1 MIQSSQMLVK
11 SSVSHSVMSDCD
23 PMGCILPGSS
33 VHGILQAR
41 ILKWVAIPFSR
52 GIFLTQG
59 LNPGLLH
66 FRQILYQMSY
76 QRIPYG
82 SVVLSIFMLCNQSPE
97 VFILKD
103 WTSDPTKKLHFL
115 LSPASGKLQSSP
127 CLYKFN

>member
-52 GIFLTQG
+52 GIVLTQG

-82 SVVLSIFMLCNQSPE
+82 SVVLSIFMLFNQSPE

>member
-52 GIFLTQG
+52 GIVLTQG

-76 QRIPYG
+76 QRIPYA
-82 SVVLSIFMLCNQSPE
+82 SVVLSIFMLCNQSPV